1 MEETARGPSMKLW
14 IPVALGS
21 VIVLTYAI
29 FYVLSSAEVQGA
41 TSFGLANSI
50 GLVAVFIGL
59 IAAGLLLRRA
69 TPPQ

>member
-1 MEETARGPSMKLW
+1 MKLW
-14 IPVALGS
+14 IPVALGG
-21 VIVLTYAI
+21 VIVLAYVFFYA
-29 FYVLSSAEVQGA
+29 LSSAEAQGA
-41 TSFGLANSI
+41 TSIGLANSI